1 MMEQY
6 TAIKNGSQK
15 TIEFPDTLLY
25 YVKFTDYKTVIQYLS
40 LVEVRGESKGKEEKR
55 IDQYRK
61 FEKYIPK
68 C

>member
-1 MMEQY
+1 M
-6 TAIKNGSQK
+6 
-15 TIEFPDTLLY
+15 LC

-40 LVEVRGESKGKEEKR
+40 LVEVRGGRKGKEEKR
-55 IDQYRK
+55 IDPYRK